1 MNKIEFNKLKLHTLF
16 TNRLLKE
23 AKMSEAQKEAE
34 AVRQRLE
41 MEEVRDREALA
52 KAYREQDD
60 QDNNKIR

>member
-1 MNKIEFNKLKLHTLF
+1 MEFNKLKLHTLF

>member
-1 MNKIEFNKLKLHTLF
+1 MNKMEFNKLKLHTLF